1 MSLATFLNDTKYTI
15 FLIQFLTMI
24 LLQEAGPG
32 GLYGGGN
39 WGSATDNKRV
49 YTNIINSD
57 GKNFTLKPSQAT
69 TTAGGWMAMNAHNG
83 EILWSMANPSNATS
97 SGPVTVANH
106 VPFVDPQIQK
116 GPFMH

>member
-1 MSLATFLNDTKYTI
+1 M
-15 FLIQFLTMI
+15 
-24 LLQEAGPG
+24 EVVAG
-32 GLYGGGN
+32 
-39 WGSATDNKRV
+39 GSATDNRRV
-49 YTNIINSD
+49 YTNLINSD

-106 VPFVDPQIQK
+106 VPFVDLQIQK
-116 GPFMH
+116 DPFMH